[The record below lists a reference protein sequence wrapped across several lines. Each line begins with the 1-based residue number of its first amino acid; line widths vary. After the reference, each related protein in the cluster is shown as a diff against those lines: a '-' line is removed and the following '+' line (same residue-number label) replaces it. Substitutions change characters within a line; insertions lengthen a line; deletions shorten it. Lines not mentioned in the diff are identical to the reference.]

1 MKSTGF
7 ERTCFIKDRSQ
18 WNSEKNIET
27 RTGWGGLRAQGEK
40 ANTTNEVRKK
50 REKKGKRKTRNGGLR
65 NNYFVNWK
73 KEKRK
78 EEDFRL
84 RFKIF

>member
-1 MKSTGF
+1 MGWFESPRGKSKHN
-7 ERTCFIKDRSQ
+7 ERS
-18 WNSEKNIET
+18 
-27 RTGWGGLRAQGEK
+27 
-40 ANTTNEVRKK
+40 KK
-50 REKKGKRKTRNGGLR
+50 KKGEERKAKNAKMVR
-65 NNYFVNWK
+65 NYFVNLK

>member
-1 MKSTGF
+1 MGWFESPRGKSKHN
-7 ERTCFIKDRSQ
+7 ERS
-18 WNSEKNIET
+18 
-27 RTGWGGLRAQGEK
+27 
-40 ANTTNEVRKK
+40 KK
-50 REKKGKRKTRNGGLR
+50 KKGEERKAKNAKWRLR

-84 RFKIF
+84 RFKTF